1 MAQFGGY
8 IHNIT
13 ESFMSGCITKDRI
26 DYHFK
31 TIGLITVVFVEVKL
45 PSGDLSDLN
54 VIAQV
59 IEECNGQASL

>member
-1 MAQFGGY
+1 
-8 IHNIT
+8 
-13 ESFMSGCITKDRI
+13 MSGCITRDRI